1 MPLKKT
7 SQIKIGLMGGSFNPL
22 HSGHINSLLTVKD
35 QFQLNKI
42 LIVPA
47 FQPPL
52 SDPLTGASAVQRLE
66 MLHQTFAMEPFI
78 EVDEQEI
85 KRKGTSYSYRTVEN
99 IAQQFSSAEVF
110 FIMGLDQFF
119 ALDLWKNVPRI
130 LKNAHLIVTS
140 RPRVHFP
147 KNQEELP
154 SVIKPHCKSWSSERI
169 VLKKPF
175 HSIFFCSLK
184 DKEIS
189 SSLIKDRLKNCQSI
203 ARLVPPAV
211 DHYIKTH
218 RLYGIHSRFY
228 FPKRKTF
235 LHFCKAELE
244 KKKAF
249 EIQAFDLTS
258 LALPF
263 SDGLIVSSSN
273 TRHAKALCRHL
284 KKRIQE
290 TFNIRPLAVEGEKE
304 GRWIVLDYNEWVIH
318 IFYDYVRGF
327 YKLEEIW
334 KAGLKEG
341 K

>member
-1 MPLKKT
+1 MPLKKP

-22 HSGHINSLLTVKD
+22 HLGHINSLLTVKE

-52 SDPLTGASAVQRLE
+52 SAPLTGALAVQRLE
-66 MLHQTFAMEPFI
+66 MLHQTFATEPFI

-85 KRKGTSYSYRTVEN
+85 KRKGTSYSYRTMEN
-99 IAQQFSSAEVF
+99 IAKQFPSAELF

-119 ALDLWKNVPRI
+119 TLDLWKNVSRI
-130 LKNAHLIVTS
+130 LKNVHLIVTS
-140 RPRVHFP
+140 RPKVRFP
-147 KNQEELP
+147 ESQEELP
-154 SVIKPHCKSWSSERI
+154 SVIRPHCKSWSSERI
-169 VLKKPF
+169 VLRKPF
-175 HSIFFCSLK
+175 HSVFFCSLK

-189 SSLIKDRLKNCQSI
+189 SSLIKDRLKNCQSVTH
-203 ARLVPPAV
+203 LVPPVV
-211 DHYIKTH
+211 DHYIKAH
-218 RLYGIHSRFY
+218 RLYGIHSQFY
-228 FPKRKTF
+228 LPERKIF
-235 LHFCKAELE
+235 LHFCKIELE

-249 EIQAFDLTS
+249 EIQDFDLTS
-258 LALPF
+258 RALPF
-263 SDGLIVSSSN
+263 SNGLIASSSN

-290 TFNIRPLAVEGEKE
+290 NFNIQPLTVEGEKE
-304 GRWIVLDYNEWVIH
+304 GRWIVLDYNDWVIH

-334 KAGLKEG
+334 KSHL
-341 K
+341 

>member
-1 MPLKKT
+1 
-7 SQIKIGLMGGSFNPL
+7 MGGSFNPL
-22 HSGHINSLLTVKD
+22 HLGHINSLLTVKRK
-35 QFQLNKI
+35 FQLDKI

-47 FQPPL
+47 YHPPA
-52 SDPLTGASAVQRLE
+52 SGPLTGASAIQRLE
-66 MLHQTFAMEPFI
+66 MLHQVFATEPFI

-99 IAQQFSSAEVF
+99 IEKQIPSKELF

-119 ALDLWKNVPRI
+119 TFDLWKNVPRI
-130 LKNAHLIVTS
+130 LKNSNLIVTS
-140 RPRVHFP
+140 RPKGRFP
-147 KNQEELP
+147 KNQAEVP
-154 SVIKPHCKSWSSERI
+154 SVIRPYCKSWSSERI

-189 SSLIKDRLKNCQSI
+189 SSLIKTRLKNCQSI
-203 ARLVPPAV
+203 THLVPPAV

-218 RLYGIHSRFY
+218 RLYGIHSQFY

-235 LHFCKAELE
+235 LHFCCAELE

-249 EIQAFDLTS
+249 EIQDFDLTS
-258 LALPF
+258 RALPF
-263 SDGLIVSSSN
+263 SNGLIASSSN

-290 TFNIRPLAVEGEKE
+290 TFNIQPLAVEGEKE
-304 GRWIVLDYNEWVIH
+304 GRWIVLDYNDWVIH

-334 KAGLKEG
+334 EAGPKG
-341 K
+341 NK